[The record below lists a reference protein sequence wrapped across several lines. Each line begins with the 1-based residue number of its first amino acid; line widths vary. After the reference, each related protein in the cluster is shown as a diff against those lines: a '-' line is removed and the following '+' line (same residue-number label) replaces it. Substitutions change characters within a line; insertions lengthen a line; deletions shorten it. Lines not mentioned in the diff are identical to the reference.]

1 MEGLEPVPSTRLLTD
16 LDKDVWF
23 IICKYLDIKTL
34 GRLACVCKVLSDMFD
49 DPIFWRKVHPVTI
62 KKPKNDVGRC
72 LVARNIEFGY
82 QLKIDMKEGDRMG
95 IQLLGFLENPI
106 LRGRLKSLRLL
117 LNYHNDFNMLRG
129 FYTKDKSVAKSKSV
143 AKDKYTFENLCFL

>member
-34 GRLACVCKVLSDMFD
+34 GRLACVCKALWDVFD
-49 DPIFWRKVHPVTI
+49 DPILWRRVHHVTI
-62 KKPKNDVGRC
+62 KKPNNDVGRC

-82 QLKIDMKEGDRMG
+82 QLKIDMREGDRMG
-95 IQLLGFLENPI
+95 IELLGFLENPK

-117 LNYHNDFNMLRG
+117 LNYHNDFNMP
-129 FYTKDKSVAKSKSV
+129 
-143 AKDKYTFENLCFL
+143 